1 VSKILY
7 TIKMVSRW
15 VIITLSAIIIA
26 SALVIGITYFL
37 LKKSDEE
44 ERAADE
50 VYLRSK
56 TSMLKAAVDNTIQ
69 DNSRYINVQSS
80 KILENVNS
88 SNNTVQKST
97 SKLSGL
103 IARQKAAIAELKKK
117 YMTER
122 KMIK

>member
-1 VSKILY
+1 
-7 TIKMVSRW
+7 MVSRW

-50 VYLRSK
+50 IYLRSK
-56 TSMLKAAVDNTIQ
+56 ASMLKAAVDNSMQT
-69 DNSRYINVQSS
+69 NSEYINAQSG

-88 SNNTVQKST
+88 SNKTVQRST

-117 YMTER
+117 YLAESG
-122 KMIK
+122 KLNK

>member
-1 VSKILY
+1 
-7 TIKMVSRW
+7 MVSRW

-44 ERAADE
+44 ERSADE

-56 TSMLKAAVDNTIQ
+56 ASMLKVAVDNNIQ
-69 DNSRYINVQSS
+69 ANSKYVDVQSS
-80 KILENVNS
+80 RILENVNS
-88 SNNTVQKST
+88 SNKTVQKST

-103 IARQKAAIAELKKK
+103 IARQKAAIAELKKRYTAENGK
-117 YMTER
+117 LN
-122 KMIK
+122 K

>member
-1 VSKILY
+1 
-7 TIKMVSRW
+7 MVSRW
-15 VIITLSAIIIA
+15 VIITLSAVIIA
-26 SALVIGITYFL
+26 SALVIGLTYFL

-69 DNSRYINVQSS
+69 DNSRYINAQSS

-122 KMIK
+122 KMSK

>member
-1 VSKILY
+1 
-7 TIKMVSRW
+7 MVSRW
-15 VIITLSAIIIA
+15 VIITLSAIIIV

-56 TSMLKAAVDNTIQ
+56 ANMLKAAVGNNIQ
-69 DNSRYINVQSS
+69 NNSIYVTAQSG
-80 KILENVNS
+80 KILENANS
-88 SNNTVQKST
+88 SNKTVQRST

-117 YMTER
+117 YLAESG
-122 KMIK
+122 KLNK